1 MYALHQA
8 LSACPFFSVQ
18 WISMNQKDFIS
29 IGNFWS
35 SLTYMD
41 FNFNKSFTITNIFV
55 GKFYKP
61 TPVLSED

>member
-1 MYALHQA
+1 MYAVHQA
-8 LSACPFFSVQ
+8 LKACPFFSVQ
-18 WISMNQKDFIS
+18 SIFMKQKDFIS

-41 FNFNKSFTITNIFV
+41 FNFNKSFTITNFIV

-61 TPVLSED
+61 TSVLSED